1 MNRTTL
7 AKSIVGA
14 SLGAAATCVIAMAA
28 LKPMPGLF
36 TPAGPAAAVMVGAL
50 GLAVCLANE
59 GRHRVSIMT
68 GKVLGGAVCLMAA
81 WPSVAGPRQFVCAVF
96 FIGLAVALR
105 DIRSG
110 VLSVADMA
118 AEVAA
123 AICALA
129 VGGYAVKFTPYY
141 AADGQVMGFG
151 TTCALLLL
159 SVAALALRTSGSV
172 YGVLTSSAPSAIAMR
187 VLLPLP
193 FVFPFLFAVLNTWA
207 IAHKIYAPL
216 SGAWIFA
223 TANTVIYAALISVVA
238 VWLHQAHEQTVEA
251 REELRVLNAELED
264 RVRLRTEELTR
275 SNAELEQFAYVA
287 SHDLQ
292 EPLRN
297 VVTYA
302 QLLQRRSR
310 GDLNPEGREFLGFI
324 EEGGKR
330 MSRLVQDLLA
340 YSRVLHEEPDLVD
353 VDCVSVVRDVL
364 EDFRLEMEQAGA
376 RVNVGDLPTL
386 KGNRTQIQQVFQ
398 NLIGNALKYRT
409 PDAPAVVHVT
419 AERLNGIWQ
428 FRVSDNGIGIAP
440 EYHERVFGLFKR
452 LHRDRY
458 PGTGLGLAVC
468 RRAIQAHGGR
478 IWVESSPGHGATFCF
493 ELPAAEAK
501 AQTA

>member
-1 MNRTTL
+1 
-7 AKSIVGA
+7 
-14 SLGAAATCVIAMAA
+14 
-28 LKPMPGLF
+28 
-36 TPAGPAAAVMVGAL
+36 
-50 GLAVCLANE
+50 
-59 GRHRVSIMT
+59 
-68 GKVLGGAVCLMAA
+68 
-81 WPSVAGPRQFVCAVF
+81 
-96 FIGLAVALR
+96 
-105 DIRSG
+105 
-110 VLSVADMA
+110 MA

-129 VGGYAVKFTPYY
+129 IGGYAVNFTPYY
-141 AADGQVMGFG
+141 VANGQVMGFG
-151 TTCALLLL
+151 TTCVLLLL
-159 SVAALALRTSGSV
+159 SIAALALRTSGSV

-193 FVFPFLFAVLNTWA
+193 FIFPFIFAVLNAWA
-207 IAHKIYAPL
+207 VKNKVYAPL
-216 SGAWIFA
+216 SGVWMFA
-223 TANTVIYAALISVVA
+223 TSNTVIYAALISVVA
-238 VWLHQAHEQTVEA
+238 VWLHRAHEQTVQA

-264 RVRLRTEELTR
+264 RVRVRTEELTR

-310 GDLNPEGREFLGFI
+310 TDLNAEGKEFLAYI

-340 YSRVLHEEPDLVD
+340 YSRVLHEEPERVD
-353 VDCVSVVRDVL
+353 IDCAGVMREVL
-364 EDFRLEMEQAGA
+364 EDFRLEIAEAEAQ
-376 RVNVGDLPTL
+376 VHVGDLPRL
-386 KGNRTQIQQVFQ
+386 NGNRTQIQQVFH

-409 PDAPAVVHVT
+409 PGMPAMVNVG
-419 AERLNGIWQ
+419 AELLNGRWR
-428 FRVSDNGIGIAP
+428 FRVTDNGIGIAA

-468 RRAIQAHGGR
+468 RRAIEAHGGR
-478 IWVESSPGHGATFCF
+478 IWVESSPGAGATFWF
-493 ELPAAEAK
+493 DLPAAEAK